1 MQNFSRDVAVPEAQ
15 APFSVDDITAALS
28 SLQTY
33 CTTFM
38 ATEVGDLVRSL
49 HAFAQQEI
57 PQIWPVKDL
66 QHFVFWID
74 GVLEAF
80 REATVHDLHG
90 GGETRRTIQ
99 ATVDRNNP
107 DFQATV
113 QLLTQRRLQ
122 DLLRHGPLQLQPR
135 QASRTRVVEAAETG
149 RRRQDQSRY
158 RPASC
163 DAPNHLQHVP
173 RQGNLELCLRS
184 LSRNGCVGVPGD
196 PSRCVYP
203 NRCHFTPAAIHDEMR
218 AYIDQRLGGLSPD
231 FRHL

>member
-90 GGETRRTIQ
+90 GYGPAFDATSTPGSSPPRS
-99 ATVDRNNP
+99 ATVAASSGFTHSRGGGSGDWAP
-107 DFQATV
+107 SP
-113 QLLTQRRLQ
+113 
-122 DLLRHGPLQLQPR
+122 GP
-135 QASRTRVVEAAETG
+135 V
-149 RRRQDQSRY
+149 
-158 RPASC
+158 
-163 DAPNHLQHVP
+163 
-173 RQGNLELCLRS
+173 S
-184 LSRNGCVGVPGD
+184 LSTG
-196 PSRCVYP
+196 
-203 NRCHFTPAAIHDEMR
+203 
-218 AYIDQRLGGLSPD
+218 
-231 FRHL
+231 